1 MSSFRYALR
10 MTAIEHTAPQK
21 LWGRGFAGL
30 MVTQIAGAANDNL
43 LKAILMVAVVQGST
57 VWPNLLGDG
66 GTGWVNF
73 MLTAPFVVLLG
84 YAGQISDK
92 YSKNRVVVATRI
104 IEIPIAILA
113 LIGFVWNMPYVVIAA
128 FILLCSE
135 SAFFSPSK
143 YGVIQEYVGT
153 GNLSKANGLINGS
166 TNVAIIAGSAIG
178 PLLLQKGMMWAGV
191 ILVIM
196 AVIGCASSLVM
207 SYVPPVNPTLRW
219 SWNPFKSYIESIR
232 SMRSTGCNEQGR
244 SSLWYGVLA
253 WSVFF
258 MIAIVIIAIVPE
270 YKQPLGLDD
279 TTTGYLL
286 AAMGVGIGIGCLT
299 AAACS
304 GNTIR
309 MWFVPAG
316 GIAMGCVLLVLGSI
330 PMEST
335 HTLSTI
341 RPADSAAVFQ
351 IDTVIPANAKTGESP
366 WVDVHV
372 ENSGKVPLEISN
384 VLATCDCEADTAWST
399 DEISPGSKGEFKIN
413 LSRVA
418 TTGGPDAWTGV
429 VTFVD
434 GVKHTLMITIE
445 RPIRFWVLW
454 GILVCAGI
462 FGGFFIVPLQALQQA
477 VAIPEIR
484 ARVLGT
490 ANALCF
496 LFMALASSLYAIAVS
511 SFGITPFQMLL
522 VGGVGVIL
530 LALWLMTWARVVFDP
545 RFLGTANISE

>member
-1 MSSFRYALR
+1 MSVHA
-10 MTAIEHTAPQK
+10 HGAPKK

-73 MLTAPFVVLLG
+73 MLTAPFVILLG
-84 YAGQISDK
+84 YAGQVSDK

-104 IEIPIAILA
+104 AEIPIAVLA
-113 LIGFVWNMPYVVIAA
+113 LIGFMYDMPYLVIAA

-166 TNVAIIAGSAIG
+166 TNVAIIAGSAVG
-178 PLLLQKGMMWAGV
+178 PLLLQRGMVWAGV
-191 ILVIM
+191 ILVVM

-207 SYVPPVNPTLRW
+207 SYVPPVNPNLRW
-219 SWNPFKSYIESIR
+219 SWNPFRSYMESIR
-232 SMRSTGCNEQGR
+232 SMRSTGCNERGR
-244 SSLWYGVLA
+244 SSLWCGVLA
-253 WSVFF
+253 WSTFF
-258 MIAIVIIAIVPE
+258 MLAIVIIAIVPE

-286 AAMGVGIGIGCLT
+286 AAMGVGIGIGCLS

-304 GNTIR
+304 GNSIR

-316 GIAMGCVLLVLGSI
+316 GIAMGCVLLSLGMV

-335 HTLSTI
+335 YSLSRIT
-341 RPADSAAVFQ
+341 PTDSTAVFQ
-351 IDTVIPANAKTGESP
+351 IESMTPADTKAGDPPVVQIGVK
-366 WVDVHV
+366 
-372 ENSGKVPLEISN
+372 NSGEVPLVISD
-384 VLATCDCEADTAWST
+384 VQVTCDCTAENTWTT
-399 DEISPGSKGEFKIN
+399 DEIAPGDQGSFRVD
-413 LSRVA
+413 LSQVA
-418 TTGGPDAWTGV
+418 TTGGPDAWSGV
-429 VTFVD
+429 VSFKD
-434 GVKHTLMITIE
+434 GVQHSLLVTIE

-454 GILVCAGI
+454 IVLVFAGI

-477 VAIPEIR
+477 VAFPEIR

-496 LFMALASSLYAIAVS
+496 LFMAIASSGYALVVS
-511 SFGITPFQMLL
+511 KFGVTPFQMLF
-522 VGGVGVIL
+522 VGGIGIIL
-530 LALWLMTWARVVFDP
+530 LAIWLLTWARVVFDP
-545 RFLGTANISE
+545 RFHGADEGLSSS